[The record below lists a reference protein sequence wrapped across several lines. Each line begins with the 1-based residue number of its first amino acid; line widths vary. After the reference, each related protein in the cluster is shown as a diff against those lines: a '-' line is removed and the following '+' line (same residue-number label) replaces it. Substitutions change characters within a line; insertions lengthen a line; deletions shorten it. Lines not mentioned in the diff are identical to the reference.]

1 MMPKNET
8 MTFSHLKA
16 EHIDQLAALEQLCF
30 SDPWSRES
38 LAQELDNPLSR
49 YYLCLEGE
57 RVLGYIGTRQLAGE
71 WEIVNVAVD
80 PARRREH
87 IASRLMEWLLRD
99 AAAGQ
104 CERIFLEVRQSN
116 LPAIGCYTRFG
127 FRQVGLRKN
136 YYEKPVE
143 NAILMMREETL

>member
-8 MTFSHLKA
+8 LTFSHLKP
-16 EHIDQLAALEQLCF
+16 EHIDQLAALERLCF

-38 LAQELDNPLSR
+38 LAQELDNPLSC
-49 YYLCLEGE
+49 YYLCLEGAQ
-57 RVLGYIGTRQLAGE
+57 VLGYIGTRQLAGE

-99 AAAGQ
+99 AAEEQ

-116 LPAIGCYTRFG
+116 LPAIGCYARFG

-143 NAILMMREETL
+143 NAILMMREEIL

>member
-8 MTFSHLKA
+8 LTLSHLKA
-16 EHIDQLAALEQLCF
+16 EHIDQLAALERLCF

-38 LAQELDNPLSR
+38 LAQELDNPLSC

-57 RVLGYIGTRQLAGE
+57 QVLGYIGTRQLAGE

-99 AAAGQ
+99 AAERQ

>member
-8 MTFSHLKA
+8 LTFSHLKP
-16 EHIDQLAALEQLCF
+16 EHIDQLAALERLCF

-38 LAQELDNPLSR
+38 LAQELDNPLSC
-49 YYLCLEGE
+49 YYLCLEGAQ
-57 RVLGYIGTRQLAGE
+57 VLGYIGTRQLAGE

-99 AAAGQ
+99 AAEEQ

-116 LPAIGCYTRFG
+116 LPAIGCYTSFG

-143 NAILMMREETL
+143 NAILMMREEIL